1 MSIFSNVRER
11 GGRERER
18 EGGRGRETA
27 GKKKKRNRND
37 LVARPRLLFSRSR
50 RQMLKNAPSAAAA
63 AAGAASVAVAGV
75 EPMARVPPLLRVK
88 RMNPNA
94 TLPKRGSE
102 KAAGYDVSSA
112 EETTVPARGKACVA
126 TGLKLKIPSGTYARI
141 APRSGLAVKKFIGT
155 GLVAGAL

>member
-1 MSIFSNVRER
+1 
-11 GGRERER
+11 
-18 EGGRGRETA
+18 
-27 GKKKKRNRND
+27 
-37 LVARPRLLFSRSR
+37 
-50 RQMLKNAPSAAAA
+50 MLKNVPSAAAA
-63 AAGAASVAVAGV
+63 AAGAASVAVASV
-75 EPMARVPPLLRVK
+75 EPMARVPPLRVK